1 MANQIRISPQQMFM
15 RAKEYLREAGEF
27 AGIKNA
33 LATMRS
39 NRVEESSSRVSGIKA
54 DQDKTT
60 QSLNSFVAMH
70 NQYNSEHAERSKGLT
85 SNLQVAEEALSH
97 VKQMHDTYTAEAQ
110 KRDQDFKVNYERGD
124 TSIRKMSALLTQLQ
138 SEWEG
143 EASMAYKT
151 KFDGELK
158 PQFDKAKARVEE
170 AQAEEKVIQK
180 NFNEK
185 FAKASEDFRYVQG
198 FINELQRKE
207 DEVKR
212 FYDGKFK
219 EAQKR
224 YQSLNDFLLAFEES
238 ETRTQRMYDE
248 SFTAMEGVFE
258 NGSLLIEDISR
269 KLDSAG
275 QTMLAQDGAI
285 SKSFA

>member
-1 MANQIRISPQQMFM
+1 MSGFFGVAS
-15 RAKEYLREAGEF
+15 KENCIFDLFFGTDYHSHLGTRR
-27 AGIKNA
+27 AGIAVFGDEN
-33 LATMRS
+33 
-39 NRVEESSSRVSGIKA
+39 G
-54 DQDKTT
+54 
-60 QSLNSFVAMH
+60 F
-70 NQYNSEHAERSKGLT
+70 SK
-85 SNLQVAEEALSH
+85 
-97 VKQMHDTYTAEAQ
+97 
-110 KRDQDFKVNYERGD
+110 
-124 TSIRKMSALLTQLQ
+124 SIHSIENTPFR
-138 SEWEG
+138 
-143 EASMAYKT
+143 T

-180 NFNEK
+180 SFNEK
-185 FAKASEDFRYVQG
+185 FAKASEDFKYVQG